1 MIARSRIALAALAA
15 AACVAGGVT
24 REQPSAPQQLRAR
37 AELALRAG
45 RVLDPVTGRYNESAV
60 ILVRNGR
67 ISDVIPAREY
77 RADLADSVIDLSQL
91 TVLPGLIDGHVHLAI
106 GGTVASNALADL
118 RAGFTTVV
126 DLGAR
131 THRLLQLRDSINAG
145 HLPGPRVLAAGIWVG
160 TTGGVCEF
168 NGIGIAGGPEEFRA
182 RIRSNAA
189 AGAEI
194 AKLCLSGWPG
204 QAFAEP
210 ASYELPDDVI
220 RASVAEARAQG
231 LVTVAHAISLGS
243 VRAALDA
250 GVDGLAHAA
259 YLDSGAA
266 VRMRDQGVFMV
277 STLAT
282 LTSGDT
288 SIGARSLIGALSL
301 AARNGVAIVFGTD
314 GGVLPHGR
322 NAEELRALV
331 DAGLSP
337 LEAIRAAT
345 VNAARAFRI
354 QDSIGMIEPGK
365 VADLIA
371 VAGDPIADIVTL
383 ERPVL
388 VVSRGRIVRD
398 DRARFPGGAAGA
410 SGLAAQTPDT
420 AAVEPVAVSRSYREI
435 LQQRRNASRD
445 SLLQELDA
453 ARGRWRSQRA
463 RSFRYRVEIRC
474 ACIRIPRPPAY
485 TIVEVSGDSVL
496 SVRDSTGA
504 AANPFYPV
512 DGQQSPRWL
521 FAIAEAAI
529 RDSADRVDVIF
540 DDVSGLPLLVR
551 TDEQFNRTDDELEV
565 RVTHLE
571 PLP

>member
-1 MIARSRIALAALAA
+1 MIRLRPLRPALAAFVA
-15 AACVAGGVT
+15 AACVAGGVA
-24 REQPSAPQQLRAR
+24 REQPSAQQQPRAR
-37 AELALRAG
+37 AELALRTS
-45 RVLDPVTGRYNESAV
+45 RILDPVAGRYNESAV
-60 ILVRNGR
+60 ILIRNGR
-67 ISDVIPAREY
+67 ISEVIPTREY
-77 RADLADSVIDLSQL
+77 RADLADSVVDLSQL

-131 THRLLQLRDSINAG
+131 THRLLHLRDSINAG

-160 TTGGVCEF
+160 ARGGVCEF
-168 NGIGIAGGPEEFRA
+168 NGIGIAGGPDEFRA

-220 RASVAEARAQG
+220 RASVGEARAHG

-259 YLDSGAA
+259 YLDSATSL
-266 VRMRDQGVFMV
+266 RMRDQRVFMV
-277 STLAT
+277 STLAA
-282 LTSGDT
+282 LTSGDS
-288 SIGARSLIGALSL
+288 SIGARSLVRALSL
-301 AARNGVAIVFGTD
+301 AARNRVPIVFGTD

-331 DAGLSP
+331 NAGLSS

-354 QDSIGMIEPGK
+354 QDSLGTIEPGK

-371 VAGDPIADIVTL
+371 VAGDPLADIGTL
-383 ERPVL
+383 DRPVL
-388 VVSRGRIVRD
+388 VLSRGRIVRD
-398 DRARFPGGAAGA
+398 DRAGSPGK
-410 SGLAAQTPDT
+410 Q
-420 AAVEPVAVSRSYREI
+420 
-435 LQQRRNASRD
+435 
-445 SLLQELDA
+445 
-453 ARGRWRSQRA
+453 
-463 RSFRYRVEIRC
+463 
-474 ACIRIPRPPAY
+474 
-485 TIVEVSGDSVL
+485 
-496 SVRDSTGA
+496 
-504 AANPFYPV
+504 
-512 DGQQSPRWL
+512 
-521 FAIAEAAI
+521 
-529 RDSADRVDVIF
+529 
-540 DDVSGLPLLVR
+540 
-551 TDEQFNRTDDELEV
+551 
-565 RVTHLE
+565 
-571 PLP
+571 